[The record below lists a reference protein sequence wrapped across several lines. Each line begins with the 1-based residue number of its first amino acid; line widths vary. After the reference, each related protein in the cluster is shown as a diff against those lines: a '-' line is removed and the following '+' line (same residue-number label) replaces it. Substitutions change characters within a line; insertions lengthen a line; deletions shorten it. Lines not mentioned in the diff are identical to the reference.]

1 MLIAQQKKGN
11 NIAEYILYMWQL
23 EDIIRANNF
32 DSEQIS
38 KLLVEPL
45 TINEETKIKIA
56 DWYKDL
62 IEKMKIQG
70 IKVKGHLSELDDLI
84 LELQYL
90 HNTLLTV
97 LKDQKY
103 EHLYLSAKLNID
115 AFKTKLSSATQND
128 IEVCLNGLY
137 GLLLLRLKKKAVSK
151 DTTEAMNSFSQMIAY
166 LSFKY
171 MQQNIQN

>member
-1 MLIAQQKKGN
+1 MLIAQQKKEN

-32 DSEQIS
+32 DSDRIS

-45 TINEETKIKIA
+45 TIDDKTKKNISN
-56 DWYKDL
+56 WYKLL
-62 IEKMKIQG
+62 IDKMKSQG
-70 IKVKGHLSELDDLI
+70 IMDKGHLSELGDVL

-97 LKDQKY
+97 VKDQKY
-103 EHLYLSAKLNID
+103 ERLYLSAKLNID
-115 AFKTKLSSATQND
+115 AFKTKLSSATQNE

-137 GLLLLRLKKKAVSK
+137 GLLLLRLKKKPISK

-166 LSFKY
+166 LSYKY
-171 MQQNIQN
+171 KTANQSN